1 MNDIKN
7 KDAVVYG
14 LPLTALNIASFQLV
28 GGW

>member
-1 MNDIKN
+1 MNDTKN
-7 KDAVVYG
+7 RDAVVYD